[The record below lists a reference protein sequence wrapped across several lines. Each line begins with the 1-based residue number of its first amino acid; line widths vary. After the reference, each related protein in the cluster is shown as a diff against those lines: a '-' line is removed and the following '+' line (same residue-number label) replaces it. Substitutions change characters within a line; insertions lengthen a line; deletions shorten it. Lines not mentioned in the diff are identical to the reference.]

1 MKKSTVIILA
11 AVLTIV
17 ALDLT
22 NFAQTRWNRPRE
34 GNFEY
39 ACFMYSGAGVS
50 WTSPEKTISSKTIL
64 DLHNQLGIT
73 GGLKPTA
80 AEFPVVSYAGDEGW
94 ELVDVCCT
102 GDSDVYWFK
111 RPK

>member
-1 MKKSTVIILA
+1 MKRNTVIILA
-11 AVLTIV
+11 AVLVIAV
-17 ALDLT
+17 LALT
-22 NFAQTRWNRPRE
+22 NFAQTRWQRPRE

-39 ACFMYSGAGVS
+39 ACFTYSGGGAS

-64 DLHNQLGIT
+64 DLHNRLGISDWQ
-73 GGLKPTA
+73 KPTPP
-80 AEFPVVSYAGDEGW
+80 EFPVVSYAGDQGW
-94 ELVDVCCT
+94 ELVDVCDT